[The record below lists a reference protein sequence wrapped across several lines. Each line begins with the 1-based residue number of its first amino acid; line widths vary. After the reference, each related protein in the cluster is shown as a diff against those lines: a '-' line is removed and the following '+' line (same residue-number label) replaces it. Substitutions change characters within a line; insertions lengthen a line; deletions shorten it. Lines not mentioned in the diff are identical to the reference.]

1 MASTAPQQPS
11 IHSTSSQTRPVSD
24 VIDKN
29 RRTTVAH
36 VYWALSLRP
45 EGAPVTPPGP
55 PTVSEVT
62 LPCPLHDDELWPRPR
77 PLSSASETMGG
88 VDMECSRTARRP
100 GWLGQQR
107 RGGRKVAGVD
117 GAHEGLRAQF
127 KGLRL
132 ERTAVGGASLG
143 GVMRWDL

>member
-1 MASTAPQQPS
+1 MATTAPQQPS

-88 VDMECSRTARRP
+88 WTWNVPEPPEDQGGWDSRGEVAGRWQGWTGPTKDSGPNLRVCVLSARR
-100 GWLGQQR
+100 
-107 RGGRKVAGVD
+107 
-117 GAHEGLRAQF
+117 
-127 KGLRL
+127 
-132 ERTAVGGASLG
+132 LG
-143 GVMRWDL
+143 GPLLEG